1 MEWSQ
6 RVWAMVL
13 VYLGFLSSAMVIA
26 SSQTNPQEATSGTRA
41 PDKRSPS
48 SKPWSFAMS
57 GDSRN
62 CGDVVMPAIAAGVI
76 HDQASFYWHLGD
88 LRKISAPDEDFRQL
102 KIVQGKSFTIEDYEK
117 EAWTNFIDDQI
128 AAFGTLPFFLG
139 IGNHETIPPKTR
151 AEFVQKFA
159 KWLDAPELHEQKK
172 KDDAASAETLTT
184 YYHWIR
190 DGIDFINLDNAS
202 REEFDAAQMKWL
214 GGVIARDRGDESVRT
229 LVVGM
234 HEALPESISAD
245 HSMNEWELGQRSGRD
260 VYQDLLKLR
269 NGAHKRVYV
278 LASHSHFFMDGT
290 FNTEYW
296 RTHGGVLP
304 GWIVGTAGA
313 QRYPLPPDYKD
324 AKEAKTN
331 VYGYLLGTVNPPGE
345 PAGSIRFDFK
355 QLDED
360 KIPPDVVNRFTA
372 PFVHD
377 CYAGNRR

>member
-1 MEWSQ
+1 MHWSQ
-6 RVWAMVL
+6 RASVIFL
-13 VYLGFLSSAMVIA
+13 VCLALVSPVILIA
-26 SSQTNPQEATSGTRA
+26 SPPTNPRQAMSSTRT

-48 SKPWSFAMS
+48 SKTWSFAVS

-62 CGDVVMPAIAAGVI
+62 CGDVVMPAIATGVTR
-76 HDQASFYWHLGD
+76 DQASFYWHLGD

-102 KIVQGKSFTIEDYEK
+102 KMVQGKPFTVDDYEK
-117 EAWTNFIDDQI
+117 EAWTNFVDNQI
-128 AAFGTLPFFLG
+128 EAFGTLPFFLG

-151 AEFVQKFA
+151 AEFIQKFA

-172 KDDAASAETLTT
+172 KDDTASAETITT

-190 DGIDFINLDNAS
+190 DGIDFINLDNAT
-202 REEFDAAQMKWL
+202 REEFDAAQMKWFE
-214 GGVIARDRGDESVRT
+214 GVITRDREDESVRT

-245 HSMNEWELGQRSGRD
+245 HSMDEWELGQRSGQE

-269 NGAHKRVYV
+269 NAGHKRVYI
-278 LASHSHFFMDGT
+278 LASHSHFFMDGI
-290 FNTEYW
+290 FNTEHW
-296 RTHGGVLP
+296 KTHGGVLP

-360 KIPPDVVNRFTA
+360 KIPSEVVNRFTA

-377 CYAGNRR
+377 CYTGNRR